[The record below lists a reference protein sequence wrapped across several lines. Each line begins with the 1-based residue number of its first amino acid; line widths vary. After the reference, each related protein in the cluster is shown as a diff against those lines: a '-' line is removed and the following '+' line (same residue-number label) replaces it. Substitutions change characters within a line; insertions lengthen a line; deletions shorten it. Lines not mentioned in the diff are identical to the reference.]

1 MANSNPLSASKTV
14 VSKVDKS
21 NNKRPRGRPPKVPT
35 IDELPDVMRVEH
47 VMRFLQ
53 IGRNQC
59 YEAIRTGTIPAVHVG
74 RSIRILKRA
83 LLAAMGDPLTTVQ
96 AGDLDGS
103 DSDPQTP
110 RYESHSQILR
120 STVG

>member
-1 MANSNPLSASKTV
+1 MSNP
-14 VSKVDKS
+14 D
-21 NNKRPRGRPPKVPT
+21 NKRPRGRPPKVPT

-47 VMRFLQ
+47 VAKFLQ
-53 IGRNQC
+53 IGRSQA
-59 YEAIRTGTIPAVHVG
+59 YEAIRVGEIPAVRVG

-83 LLAAMGDPLTTVQ
+83 LLAAMGDPLMIAQ
-96 AGDLDGS
+96 RGDLDGS

>member
-1 MANSNPLSASKTV
+1 MSNP
-14 VSKVDKS
+14 D
-21 NNKRPRGRPPKVPT
+21 NKRPRGRPPKPLS

-96 AGDLDGS
+96 AGDLDGY